1 MRTVWSASL
10 TEAGGRD
17 EHAPEGGPRRR
28 FQSHPRADKLKAK
41 QDLDPVQGR
50 SIAATAASDENTPE
64 TTADG
69 IVQMRH
75 ARE

>member
-1 MRTVWSASL
+1 MSTHQKA
-10 TEAGGRD
+10 
-17 EHAPEGGPRRR
+17 APAAVSNPT
-28 FQSHPRADKLKAK
+28 PRADKLKAK